1 MQVVL
6 AAVLPVLLMALLG
19 YVLARMGRPVE
30 GATLR
35 FLVAEVGS
43 PALIF
48 TALLKNDLAGSMLA
62 GYAGA
67 TVVGLAVTGLVA
79 WAVLRLYSQ
88 SVRAFLPA
96 MMFGNTGNLGLPL
109 ALYACGPQGL
119 GYAAVLHSVIAVTNF
134 TLGQSIAVGRT
145 HWRALVTNP
154 PLIAAILGVSVSAF
168 HITLPLWLRNTLDL
182 PSSFTIPLM
191 LMMLGTSLAT
201 IRVGSMTR
209 TVALSALRIALGI
222 GVGFGVSALFGMS
235 GIPRAV
241 FVLQFATPVAVY
253 NYLFA
258 LVAKTDPEG
267 VASVVVVSTLMSV
280 ATIPVLLLV
289 LV

>member
-19 YVLARMGRPVE
+19 YVLARMGRPVQGE
-30 GATLR
+30 MLR
-35 FLVAEVGS
+35 FLVSQVGS

-48 TALLKNDLAGSMLA
+48 TAMLKNDLHGSELI

-67 TVVGLAVTGLVA
+67 AVLALTVTGLVA
-79 WAVLRLYSQ
+79 WAVLRLNALSI
-88 SVRAFLPA
+88 RAFLPA

-119 GYAAVLHSVIAVTNF
+119 GYAAVLHTIIAVTNF
-134 TLGQSIAVGRT
+134 TLGQSIAIGRT
-145 HWRALVTNP
+145 DWRAVATNP
-154 PLIAAILGVSVSAF
+154 ALIAAILGTTVSAL
-168 HITLPLWLRNTLDL
+168 HVTLPLWLRNTLEL

-191 LMMLGTSLAT
+191 LLMLGTSLAT
-201 IRVGSMTR
+201 IHVGSMTR
-209 TVALSALRIALGI
+209 TLGLSALRIALGL
-222 GVGFGVSALFGMS
+222 GAGFGVAALFGMT
-235 GIPRAV
+235 GVPRAI

-258 LVAKTDPEG
+258 LVARTDPEG

-280 ATIPVLLLV
+280 VTIPVLLLL

>member
-19 YVLARMGRPVE
+19 YVLARFGRPVQGE
-30 GATLR
+30 MLR
-35 FLVAEVGS
+35 FLVSQVGS

-48 TALLKNDLAGSMLA
+48 TALLKNDLSGPVLA
-62 GYAGA
+62 SYAGA
-67 TVVGLAVTGLVA
+67 AVLALTVTGLVA
-79 WAVLRLYSQ
+79 WAVLRLTSQ
-88 SVRAFLPA
+88 PVRAFLPA

-119 GYAAVLHSVIAVTNF
+119 GYAAVLHTIIAVTNF
-134 TLGQSIAVGRT
+134 TLGQSIAIGRT
-145 HWRALVTNP
+145 HWRAVVTNP
-154 PLIAAILGVSVSAF
+154 ALIAAVLGGTVSML
-168 HITLPLWLRNTLDL
+168 HLTLPPWLRNTLEL

-191 LMMLGTSLAT
+191 LLMLGTSLAT
-201 IRVGSMTR
+201 IQVGSMKR
-209 TVALSALRIALGI
+209 TLALSALRIVLGM
-222 GVGFGVSALFGMS
+222 GVGFGLSALFGMS
-235 GIPRAV
+235 GVPRAV

-258 LVAKTDPEG
+258 LVARTDPEG

-280 ATIPVLLLV
+280 ATIPVLLLL